1 MSALHPKTAFWLN
14 QKTFD
19 GLNCFAELEER
30 INLIPEEKDRG
41 DVFEIFI
48 EAYLAT
54 QAITQRT
61 DHWVVGQI
69 PLAMRERFNLPS
81 DSTGIDGIYEAKGG
95 TMVAYQVKYR
105 KGRNLTFAEVAPF
118 LGLTEKFSDRV
129 IFTNAETLS
138 DKAHQRSR
146 WVSRENFLALPPE
159 AFTQMEAW
167 LKQKPLPVLRA
178 QPDPNYQTQVL
189 ADIQTSLASHDAAT
203 VVMACGTGKTLVAL
217 WAAEQ
222 VQPSTVLVLVPS
234 LALLQQTLKEWSEQ
248 TTWGTRFSYLCVC
261 SDPTVAL
268 KDDALTTDK
277 TEVGFRVDTDP
288 AEVRRFLER
297 KTGDVKIIFSTY
309 QSSPVVAEGAKEL
322 PPFDLGIFDEAHKT
336 TGRVGGR
343 FNFALSNKNICIRKR
358 LFFTATPRHIDIRH
372 RDKDGEFPVQSMD
385 DESVYGPRAHT
396 LSFAEAARKGIICSY
411 KVILSIIDKQMVS
424 DFALNHGITLVKDDE
439 ISARWV
445 AHLVALKQA
454 IEKVNASKIITFHSR
469 VKTAQDFASSLPQG
483 IGYHLPDYDVRHV
496 NGAQRSLERVEL
508 IRAFTTQP
516 KSILTNARCLTEGV
530 NIPAVDM
537 VAFIDPRQSRVD
549 IAQAVGRAMR
559 RPRGPTTKTLGYVVV
574 PLFAG
579 NGTNDSIEQAVH
591 SEKFDAVADVLNALQ
606 EHDEDLIDIIREM
619 REQQGMG
626 AEFDP
631 KRLHEKVEVIGPSVE
646 LARLTRSIDI
656 EIVDRIGVG
665 WDEWY
670 GLLKRYNER
679 EGHCR
684 VHYQHIEGGWRL
696 GLWVHNQRAG
706 EVSMTD
712 ERRQRLDT
720 LGFVWNVFSDNWEQ
734 GFAALKIFHER
745 EGHCRVPNKSVEGD
759 FNLGA
764 WASAQRM
771 NKDSMAEQRKQR
783 LDTLKFVWDP
793 LAEDWE
799 QGFTALKV
807 FYDREG
813 HCRVTDIHIEGDYRL
828 GQWVRSLR
836 ERQDSVNS
844 ERRQRLNAL
853 GFVWAAFADD
863 WERGFAALK
872 VFYVREGHCR
882 VPQKHTEG
890 GYRLGI
896 FVSIQRLK
904 KDSMPEG
911 RRQRLDALG
920 LVWNAYVE
928 DWEQGFAALNVFH
941 DREGH
946 CRVPNKQTEGDYQ
959 LGGWVGK
966 QRASKDSMT
975 EERRQRLDTLGFV
988 WDPLAD
994 DWERGFAALKVFHE
1008 REGHFR
1014 VPTRHTDGDYHFG
1027 LWVSVQRR
1035 MMNSMPL
1042 ERRQRLDALGFVWD
1056 ALADASAQVWDQAFA
1071 ALKVFHD
1078 REGHCRVPNK
1088 HIEGGNRLGIW
1099 VSVQRRMMN
1108 SMTEQRRQRLD
1119 ALGFVWD
1126 PLADASAHAWERGFA
1141 ALKVFHDREGHC
1153 SVPIK
1158 HTERDYSLGS
1168 WVKTQRKNRDSLTGD
1183 RRQRLDALG
1192 FVWDALADASTQVWE
1207 QGFAALKVFHDRE
1220 GHCRVSSK
1228 HNEGGCSL
1236 GSWVSIQR
1244 MNKDLM
1250 AEERRQ
1256 RLDALGF
1263 VWDPLAD
1270 ASAQVWERGFA
1281 ALKVFHDREGHCRVP
1296 ARHTEGGYSLGSW
1309 GQQQRALKDSM
1320 TGERRQRLDALGFV
1334 WDPFADAWERGF
1346 AALKAFKYR
1355 EGHCRVP
1362 AKHSEQGYNIGTWV
1376 RHQRALKDSMAEE
1389 RRQRL
1394 DALEFVWDV
1403 EPNK

>member
-1 MSALHPKTAFWLN
+1 MSALHPKTAFWLT

-30 INLIPEEKDRG
+30 INRIPEEKDRG

-69 PLAMRERFNLPS
+69 PLAVRERFNLPS

-189 ADIQTSLASHDAAT
+189 ADIKTSLANHDGAT

-222 VQPSTVLVLVPS
+222 AQPSTVLVLVPS
-234 LALLQQTLKEWSEQ
+234 LALLQQTLKEWSEH
-248 TTWGTRFSYLCVC
+248 TRWGNRFSYLCVC

-268 KDDALTTDK
+268 KDDGLIMDK

-297 KTGDVKIIFSTY
+297 KSGDVKIIFSTY

-336 TGRVGGR
+336 TGREGGR
-343 FNFALSNKNICIRKR
+343 FNFALSDKNICIRKR

-411 KVILSIIDKQMVS
+411 KVILSLIDKQMVS

-454 IEKVNASKIITFHSR
+454 VEKVDASKIITFHSR
-469 VKTAQDFASSLPQG
+469 VKTAQNFASSLPQG
-483 IGYHLPDYDVRHV
+483 IGYHLPDYQVRHV

-559 RPRGPTTKTLGYVVV
+559 RPRGSTTKTLGYVVV

-670 GLLKRYNER
+670 GLLKRYKER

-684 VHYQHIEGGWRL
+684 VHYQHIEGGCRL
-696 GLWVHNQRAG
+696 GLWVNNQRAG

-712 ERRQRLDT
+712 ERRQRLDD
-720 LGFVWNVFSDNWEQ
+720 LGFVWNVFADDWEQ
-734 GFAALKIFHER
+734 GFAALKIFHAR
-745 EGHCRVPNKSVEGD
+745 EGHCRVPNNQIEGD
-759 FNLGA
+759 YRLGNWGA
-764 WASAQRM
+764 TQRM
-771 NKDSMAEQRKQR
+771 TRETMIEERWRR
-783 LDTLKFVWDP
+783 LDALGFVWDP
-793 LAEDWE
+793 HADAWE
-799 QGFTALKV
+799 RGFAALE
-807 FYDREG
+807 FFHGREG
-813 HCRVTDIHIEGDYRL
+813 HCRVTDLHIEGDYRL
-828 GQWVRSLR
+828 GQWVRSQR
-836 ERQDSVNS
+836 EKQVSMTA
-844 ERRQRLNAL
+844 ERRQRLDDL
-853 GFVWAAFADD
+853 GFVWTPLAND
-863 WERGFAALK
+863 WEQGFAALK
-872 VFYVREGHCR
+872 EFYDREGHCR
-882 VPQKHTEG
+882 VPQKHTES
-890 GYRLGI
+890 GYRLGV

-920 LVWNAYVE
+920 LVWDPLAN
-928 DWEQGFAALNVFH
+928 DWERGFAALKVFR

-959 LGGWVGK
+959 LGGWSGK
-966 QRASKDSMT
+966 QRTGKDSMP
-975 EERRQRLDTLGFV
+975 E
-988 WDPLAD
+988 
-994 DWERGFAALKVFHE
+994 
-1008 REGHFR
+1008 
-1014 VPTRHTDGDYHFG
+1014 
-1027 LWVSVQRR
+1027 
-1035 MMNSMPL
+1035 

-1056 ALADASAQVWDQAFA
+1056 PIADDWERGFAALKAFKDREGHCRVHYQHTEGGCTLGNWVSVQRKKKYSMTGDRRQRLDALGLDWDPLADDWERGFS

-1078 REGHCRVPNK
+1078 REGHCSVSQR
-1088 HIEGGNRLGIW
+1088 HTEGNYRLSIW
-1099 VSVQRRMMN
+1099 VNRQRMN
-1108 SMTEQRRQRLD
+1108 KDSMADERKQRLD

-1141 ALKVFHDREGHC
+1141 ALKVFRDREGHC
-1153 SVPIK
+1153 RVPIK

-1168 WVKTQRKNRDSLTGD
+1168 WVKTQRKKKDSVTGD
-1183 RRQRLDALG
+1183 RQ
-1192 FVWDALADASTQVWE
+1192 
-1207 QGFAALKVFHDRE
+1207 
-1220 GHCRVSSK
+1220 
-1228 HNEGGCSL
+1228 
-1236 GSWVSIQR
+1236 
-1244 MNKDLM
+1244 
-1250 AEERRQ
+1250 Q

-1270 ASAQVWERGFA
+1270 APAHAWERGFAALKAFKDREGHCRVHYLHTEGGCTLGNWVSVQRKKKDSMTRDRRQRLDALGFVWDPLVDTSAQVWERGFA

-1296 ARHTEGGYSLGSW
+1296 ARHTEGDYSLGSW

-1320 TGERRQRLDALGFV
+1320 TGERRQLLDALGFV

-1346 AALKAFKYR
+1346 AALKAFKDR
-1355 EGHCRVP
+1355 EGHCQVP
-1362 AKHSEQGYNIGTWV
+1362 AKHTEQGYNIGTWV
-1376 RHQRALKDSMAEE
+1376 QHQRALKDSMARE
-1389 RRQRL
+1389 RRSRL
-1394 DALEFVWDV
+1394 DALGFVWDV
-1403 EPNK
+1403 VPNK